1 MIPSRCTRALA
12 LLVVAAHVDAL
23 RVPHL
28 VRSNVGTLRL
38 PQPVRMAG
46 GGPLAL
52 SKPSKEITQR
62 YDVLS
67 WNMAAVGSEPVQE
80 SSGVSVFGD
89 ATMRVTPS
97 SAELAESLPAGCVR
111 YVFEGSGSVSAGG
124 QSYALEPNTLVEA
137 VEATDV
143 VWTTTSPVM
152 VVASSEYDSPTRVAA
167 RAALPFIFGGLAVVG
182 ALAAVLSGS

>member
-67 WNMAAVGSEPVQE
+67 WNMAAVGAEPVQE

-97 SAELAESLPAGCVR
+97 SAELAENLPAGSVR

-143 VWTTTSPVM
+143 VWTTSCPVM

>member
-1 MIPSRCTRALA
+1 MEYGRSRA
-12 LLVVAAHVDAL
+12 
-23 RVPHL
+23 
-28 VRSNVGTLRL
+28 
-38 PQPVRMAG
+38 
-46 GGPLAL
+46 
-52 SKPSKEITQR
+52 
-62 YDVLS
+62 
-67 WNMAAVGSEPVQE
+67 EPVQE

-97 SAELAESLPAGCVR
+97 SAELAENLPAGSVR

-143 VWTTTSPVM
+143 VWTTSCPVM

-182 ALAAVLSGS
+182 ALAAVLSGKANLFKLTTHVAVSRQRSWPHDKGDTVTVSRPSAAPPPPPRAAVQRRQLRS

>member
-1 MIPSRCTRALA
+1 
-12 LLVVAAHVDAL
+12 
-23 RVPHL
+23 
-28 VRSNVGTLRL
+28 
-38 PQPVRMAG
+38 
-46 GGPLAL
+46 
-52 SKPSKEITQR
+52 
-62 YDVLS
+62 
-67 WNMAAVGSEPVQE
+67 
-80 SSGVSVFGD
+80 
-89 ATMRVTPS
+89 MRVTPS

-143 VWTTTSPVM
+143 VWTTSCPVM

>member
-1 MIPSRCTRALA
+1 MIPSRSTLALA
-12 LLVVAAHVDAL
+12 LLIVAAHVDAI
-23 RVPHL
+23 RV
-28 VRSNVGTLRL
+28 
-38 PQPVRMAG
+38 PQPVRMA

-52 SKPSKEITQR
+52 SKPSKEITQK

-67 WNMAAVGSEPVQE
+67 WNMAAVGAEPE
-80 SSGVSVFGD
+80 SSGVSVYGD

-143 VWTTTSPVM
+143 VWTTSCPVM

-182 ALAAVLSGS
+182 ALTAVLSGS

>member
-1 MIPSRCTRALA
+1 MVPSRRTRALA

-46 GGPLAL
+46 GGPLTL
-52 SKPSKEITQR
+52 SKPSKEITQK

-67 WNMAAVGSEPVQE
+67 WNMAAVGAEPVQE
-80 SSGVSVFGD
+80 SSGVSVYGD

-97 SAELAESLPAGCVR
+97 SA
-111 YVFEGSGSVSAGG
+111 
-124 QSYALEPNTLVEA
+124 
-137 VEATDV
+137 
-143 VWTTTSPVM
+143 
-152 VVASSEYDSPTRVAA
+152 
-167 RAALPFIFGGLAVVG
+167 
-182 ALAAVLSGS
+182 

>member
-1 MIPSRCTRALA
+1 MIPSRSTLALA
-12 LLVVAAHVDAL
+12 LLIVAAHVDAI
-23 RVPHL
+23 RVPH
-28 VRSNVGTLRL
+28 
-38 PQPVRMAG
+38 PVRMAS

-52 SKPSKEITQR
+52 SKPSKEITQK

-67 WNMAAVGSEPVQE
+67 WNMAAVGAEPE
-80 SSGVSVFGD
+80 SSGVSVYGD

-143 VWTTTSPVM
+143 VWTTSCPVM

>member
-1 MIPSRCTRALA
+1 MIPSRSMLALA
-12 LLVVAAHVDAL
+12 LLIVAAHVDAL
-23 RVPHL
+23 RVPH
-28 VRSNVGTLRL
+28 
-38 PQPVRMAG
+38 PVRMAG

-52 SKPSKEITQR
+52 SKPSKEITQK

-67 WNMAAVGSEPVQE
+67 WNMAAVGAEPVQE
-80 SSGVSVFGD
+80 SSGVSVYGD

-97 SAELAESLPAGCVR
+97 SAELAENLPAGSVR
-111 YVFEGSGSVSAGG
+111 YVFEGSGSVSTGG

-143 VWTTTSPVM
+143 VWTTSCPVM